1 MRFRAPPRGQIPAAA
16 FEHPI
21 FSGVGEWRDWLT
33 AADWPDIE
41 AVDAAFA
48 SARHAVSGVPLTIR
62 AQTPDLLGDGLHYE
76 TRIQQLGKIATRAQS
91 WHDLLNAVCWLAY
104 PHIKAAI
111 NARQAADV
119 ARVGPRQRTRA
130 QCALTHFDEAG
141 VVILL
146 RDPERL
152 AAWGRHDWPGLFGG
166 LGADEFALAVI
177 GHALLEHALLPEP
190 RVVGKA
196 LIALHGQPARGMDAA
211 LEAMAQGIQAG
222 RLLTDPQELR
232 PLPLAGLPGWHAR
245 AGEPEFLTSE
255 PCFRPLREGREYP
268 PALEIETWRQSSNA
282 AA

>member
-1 MRFRAPPRGQIPAAA
+1 MRFRAPPREQVPAAA

-21 FSGVGEWRDWLT
+21 FAGVGQWRDWLT
-33 AADWPDIE
+33 AGEWPDIE
-41 AVDAAFA
+41 TIGAAFTG
-48 SARHAVSGVPLTIR
+48 ARHAVSGVPLSIR

-91 WHDLLNAVCWLAY
+91 WHDLLNAMCWLAY
-104 PHIKAAI
+104 PRLKAAI

-119 ARVGPRQRTRA
+119 AQVGPRQRTRA

-146 RDPERL
+146 RDPQRL
-152 AAWGRHDWPGLFGG
+152 AAWDRHDWPGLFGG

-190 RVVGKA
+190 RIVGKA
-196 LIALHGQPARGMDAA
+196 LIALHAQPASGMAAA
-211 LEAMAQGIQAG
+211 LDGMAQGIAAG
-222 RLLTDPQELR
+222 CLLTDPQALR
-232 PLPLAGLPGWHAR
+232 PLPLAGLPGWHPQ
-245 AGEPEFLTSE
+245 AGEPGFLANE
-255 PCFRPLREGREYP
+255 PCFRPVREGRAYP
-268 PALEIETWRQSSNA
+268 PAFDIDAWLQSSNA